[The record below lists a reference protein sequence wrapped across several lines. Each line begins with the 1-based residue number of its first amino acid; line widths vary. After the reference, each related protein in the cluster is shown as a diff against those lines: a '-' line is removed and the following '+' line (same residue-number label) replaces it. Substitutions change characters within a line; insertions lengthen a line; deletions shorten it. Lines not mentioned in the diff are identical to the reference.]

1 MGLFDLAA
9 LVVTLAALFAFLN
22 HRFIGLPAALG
33 VMLIALVVSLLLL
46 VVGESLAPNLVDW
59 AVRSLDRLDFSATV
73 LEGMLSFLLFAGG
86 LFVDFETLAQRR
98 YIVALLATLGV
109 VLSSLVVAAL
119 AWALLPLVG
128 AGLPFGWCLV
138 FGALIS
144 PTDPIAVLGI
154 LKSAGVPESLET
166 KVVGESLFN
175 DGVAVVVFLVVLQ
188 IAATGTASVTEI
200 GSLFV
205 REALGGAALGLA
217 AGWLAHHMLRS
228 IDQYQVEILVTLA
241 VVMGGYALANRL
253 HLSGPIA
260 MVMAGLLLG
269 NHRQSHAMSATTRQH
284 LYQFWELI
292 DEILNAVLFVLL
304 GLEVLVLD
312 FGTAAVL
319 AGAAMVPAVL
329 LARLI
334 SVGAPVALLSPFR
347 PFGRGTVPVLTWGGL
362 RGGISVA
369 LVLSLPAGAPRDL
382 LLPVTY
388 CVVLFSLL
396 VQGLTV
402 GPLARRLA
410 ARAD

>member
-1 MGLFDLAA
+1 MGLFDLGAA
-9 LVVTLAALFAFLN
+9 LVTLAALFAFLN
-22 HRFIGLPAALG
+22 HRFIGLPTALG
-33 VMLIALVVSLLLL
+33 VMLIALAVSLCLL
-46 VVGESLAPNLVDW
+46 VVGDSMAPALVEW
-59 AVRSLDRLDFSATV
+59 ASRSLNRVDFSATV

-86 LFVDFETLAQRR
+86 LFVDFEALARRR

-109 VLSSLVVAAL
+109 IISTFLVAGM
-119 AWALLPLVG
+119 AWLLLPLLGV
-128 AGLPFGWCLV
+128 GLPFAWCLV

-154 LKSAGVPESLET
+154 LKSAGVPASLET

-175 DGVAVVVFLVVLQ
+175 DGVAVVVFLVVLEV
-188 IAATGTASVTEI
+188 AATGTASI
-200 GSLFV
+200 GEVGALFV
-205 REALGGAALGLA
+205 REALGGAVLGGA
-217 AGWLAHHMLRS
+217 AGWLAHRMLRS
-228 IDQYQVEILVTLA
+228 IDQYQVEILITLA

-260 MVMAGLLLG
+260 MVVAGMLLG
-269 NHRQSHAMSATTRQH
+269 NHRQSDAMSSATRQH
-284 LYQFWELI
+284 LYAFWELV

-312 FGTAAVL
+312 FGSTAIV
-319 AGAAMVPAVL
+319 AGALMVPTVL

-334 SVGAPVALLSPFR
+334 SVGTPVALLAPFR
-347 PFGRGTVPVLTWGGL
+347 PFSRGTVPVLTWGGL

-369 LVLSLPAGAPRDL
+369 LVLSLPAGPAREL

-396 VQGLTV
+396 AQGLTV
-402 GPLARRLA
+402 GALARRVSTP
-410 ARAD
+410 DS